1 MNALDVVAAALLL
14 TGCALA
20 AVSGIGLV
28 RFPDVLSRMH
38 AATKPI
44 TLGLLLVGAATILRL
59 DELRDVTLL
68 VSVVFLQFLTAPVGA
83 HLVGRAV
90 IDTDPQGAG
99 QSASDAGDEASPSSS
114 STDGGPERQ
123 NHS

>member
-1 MNALDVVAAALLL
+1 MTAVQAVDAVLLL
-14 TGCALA
+14 SGCALA
-20 AVSGIGLV
+20 ALSGLGLV

-38 AATKPI
+38 AATKPA
-44 TLGLLLVGAATILRL
+44 TLGLLLVAVAAGVRL
-59 DELRDVTLL
+59 DDLRDTTML
-68 VSVVFLQFLTAPVGA
+68 VAVVLLQFLTAPVGA

-90 IDTDPQGAG
+90 VVDAEREGRDPCAPD
-99 QSASDAGDEASPSSS
+99 DAQPSSS